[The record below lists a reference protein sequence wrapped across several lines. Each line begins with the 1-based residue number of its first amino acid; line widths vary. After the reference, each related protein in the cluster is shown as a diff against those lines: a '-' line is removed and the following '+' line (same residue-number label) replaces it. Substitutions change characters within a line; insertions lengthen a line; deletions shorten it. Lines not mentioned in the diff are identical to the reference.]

1 MVNNYSERALDVPA
15 GTDKNGERIVIWDRN
30 NRWNQRWY
38 FWKSGNG
45 FMIKNL
51 LTGQCLDIAG
61 ESR

>member
-1 MVNNYSERALDVPA
+1 MPA

-45 FMIKNL
+45 FLIKSL